1 MSLIEEVEVRTAT
14 PVDAPAIAQV
24 HVRSWQSAYAGI
36 VPADFLDALD
46 TDVRTEAWK
55 QWLADGP
62 ADDVITWVADAGA
75 DLVGFATV
83 GPARDNDA
91 RRAEREIYSIY
102 LAPDV
107 WGSGV
112 ARELMRTVVDAS
124 GTRTP
129 LSLWV
134 LADNERA
141 RRFYRRHGFVPDGAE
156 KKRSLGEADLVE
168 VRYRRG

>member
-1 MSLIEEVEVRTAT
+1 MSLIEEVEVRTAQLA
-14 PVDAPAIAQV
+14 DAPAIAQV
-24 HVRSWQSAYAGI
+24 HVSSWRSAYAGI
-36 VPADFLDALD
+36 VPGDYLDALD
-46 TDVRTEAWK
+46 VDARTESWT

-62 ADDVITWVADAGA
+62 ADDVVTWVATVP

-83 GPARDNDA
+83 GPARDADS

-102 LAPDV
+102 LIAEA

-112 ARELMRTVVDAS
+112 ARELIRTVVDES
-124 GTRTP
+124 GARTP

-134 LADNERA
+134 LSDNERA
-141 RRFYRRHGFVPDGAE
+141 RRFHRRHGFTPDGAQ
-156 KKRSLGEADLVE
+156 KTRPLGGADLVE